1 MDRFHGNGHLL
12 CIFCFWKLAYSKQAW
27 HEVPYNKLLTNLT
40 SSCCTGMGNIGP
52 RSFCMV
58 RLVRTATTSGQYSPV
73 QPSRSVNKRV
83 VFREETSSALAG
95 FHVDDFLS

>member
-1 MDRFHGNGHLL
+1 MAVYFLFLKAGKIKTSMAR
-12 CIFCFWKLAYSKQAW
+12 
-27 HEVPYNKLLTNLT
+27 VPYNKLLTNLA
-40 SSCCTGMGNIGP
+40 SSSCTGMGNIGP

-73 QPSRSVNKRV
+73 RPSHSVNKRV